1 MQKVVCLLVIV
12 AMLAANAWAGKDCWK
27 VLDPDKRALCAGAT
41 VRPKTAS
48 PSGGACWK
56 IMDHDLRAL
65 CEGKCWKI
73 NDWDLRMS
81 CQGMSDEEE
90 SADD

>member
-1 MQKVVCLLVIV
+1 MKKVVCILVAV
-12 AMLAANAWAGKDCWK
+12 LVLATNALAGKDCWK
-27 VLDPDKRALCAGAT
+27 VTDPDKRALCEGAT
-41 VRPKTAS
+41 VRPKKTPQA
-48 PSGGACWK
+48 GGSCWK

-81 CQGMSDEEE
+81 CRGMTDEEE
-90 SADD
+90 PVDE